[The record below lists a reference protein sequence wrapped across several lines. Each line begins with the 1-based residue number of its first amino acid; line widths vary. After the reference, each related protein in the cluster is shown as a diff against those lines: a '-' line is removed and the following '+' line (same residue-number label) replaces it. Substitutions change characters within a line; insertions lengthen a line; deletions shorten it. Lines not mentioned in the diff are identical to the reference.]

1 MRVHIG
7 IDTGGTFT
15 DVIAFREAD
24 GRLVALKV
32 PSTPWN
38 PAEAFITGVRAV
50 LDELGTAPGDVGFLA
65 HGTTV
70 ATNAVLERK
79 GARTGLITTEGFRD
93 VYEIRRL
100 NRSYEDLY
108 NVFWTKPA
116 PLVPRYLRR
125 EVRERVNV
133 DGVPIVPLD
142 PASVREAA
150 AALGREGVEA
160 VAVCFLHAYRNP
172 VHEQQ
177 AAALIREVL
186 PGVSISLSHEINPEY
201 REYERTSTT
210 IVNAFVA
217 PIIERYLAD
226 LERRLADAGVPASLH
241 VMHSGGAAQTG
252 RAARSRPITTI
263 LSGPAAGV
271 IGAEM
276 LAREIAQPDLITL
289 DMGGT
294 STDVA
299 LLRHGK
305 PRLASESEVAGE
317 VIRTAMLDITT
328 IGAGGGSIAWCDEG
342 GRLKVGPQSA
352 GADPGP
358 ACYARGGTQPTVTD
372 ANLVLGYLAP
382 DAFLGGRMRLDR
394 AAAEA
399 AIDRLAAA
407 LGLSR
412 LETAH
417 GIFRIANANMLRAI
431 RIVSV
436 ERGLDPR
443 RFALLAFGGAGP
455 VHAAALAAELD
466 IPRVIVPQ
474 NPGNFSAFGL
484 LVADLSRDAV
494 RTQLTPLRP
503 ESFDDIRQTYAQ
515 LEAQL
520 ADQFVADGFDRG
532 QVAFRRSVEA
542 RYVGQAYEV
551 NVPVP
556 GETLTT
562 AELAA
567 LAEAFHAA
575 HAERYGHSAP
585 GEPVE
590 LVNFRAIATVPTAK
604 PRFPRLTRTD
614 GDGAAA
620 QTGVRPAWFDGR
632 GDPVPTPVLDRRRLG
647 AGVVL
652 TGPAI
657 IEEPGATTVLLPGQ
671 RAEVDDWGNIVI
683 AVGRAGA

>member
-32 PSTPWN
+32 PSTPQN
-38 PAEAFITGVRAV
+38 PAEAFIAGVQAA
-50 LDELGTAPGDVGFLA
+50 LEELGAAPGDVAFLA

-70 ATNAVLERK
+70 ATNALLEGK

-100 NRSYEDLY
+100 NRSFEDLY
-108 NVFWTKPA
+108 NIFWTKPT
-116 PLVPRYLRR
+116 PLVPRYLRK

-133 DGVPIVPLD
+133 DGVAVVSLD
-142 PASVREAA
+142 ADGVRDAA
-150 AALGREGVEA
+150 AALGEEGVES
-160 VAVCFLHAYRNP
+160 VAVSFLHSYLNP
-172 VHEQQ
+172 EHERQ
-177 AAALIREVL
+177 AAAIIREVL
-186 PGVSISLSHEINPEY
+186 PGVSISLSHEVNPEY

-226 LERRLADAGVPASLH
+226 LECRLAETGIPAALH

-271 IGAEM
+271 IGAEA
-276 LAREIAQPDLITL
+276 LGREIGVSDLITL

-299 LLRHGK
+299 LLRQGK
-305 PRLASESEVAGE
+305 PTLASESELAGE
-317 VIRTAMLDITT
+317 VIRAAMLDITT
-328 IGAGGGSIAWCDEG
+328 IGAGGGSIAWADEG

-358 ACYARGGTQPTVTD
+358 ACYGRGGTQPTVTD
-372 ANLVLGYLAP
+372 ANLVLGYLGT

-399 AIDRLAAA
+399 AVDRLAAE

-431 RIVSV
+431 RLVSV

-466 IPRVIVPQ
+466 IPRVIVPR

-503 ESFDDIRQTYAQ
+503 EALDGIRQVYVD

-520 ADQFVADGFDRG
+520 IEQFAADGFDPG
-532 QVAFRRSVEA
+532 QVVFRRSVDA

-551 NVPVP
+551 NVTVPV
-556 GETLTT
+556 GL
-562 AELAA
+562 LAPSDVGA
-567 LAEAFHAA
+567 LEEAFHAA

-604 PRFPRLTRTD
+604 PAFPRLERTD
-614 GDGAAA
+614 SDGAAA
-620 QTGVRPAWFDGR
+620 RIGERPAWFDGS
-632 GDPVPTPVLDRRRLG
+632 GDPVPTPVLDRDQLD

-671 RAEVDDWGNIVI
+671 RAEVDDLGNIVI
-683 AVGRAGA
+683 AVGA

>member
-32 PSTPWN
+32 PSTPQN
-38 PAEAFITGVRAV
+38 PAEAFIAGVRAA
-50 LDELGTAPGDVGFLA
+50 LEELGAAPEDVAFLA

-70 ATNAVLERK
+70 ATNALLEGK

-100 NRSYEDLY
+100 NRSFEDLY
-108 NVFWTKPA
+108 NIFWTKPT
-116 PLVPRYLRR
+116 PLVPRYLRK

-133 DGVPIVPLD
+133 DGVAVVPLD
-142 PASVREAA
+142 EGGVRDAA
-150 AALGREGVEA
+150 AALGEEGVES
-160 VAVCFLHAYRNP
+160 VAVCFLHSYLNP
-172 VHEQQ
+172 EHERQ
-177 AAALIREVL
+177 AAAIIREVL
-186 PGVSISLSHEINPEY
+186 PGVSISLSHEVNPEY

-210 IVNAFVA
+210 VVNAFVA
-217 PIIERYLAD
+217 PIIERYLGD
-226 LERRLADAGVPASLH
+226 LERRLAETGVSAALH

-271 IGAEM
+271 IGAEA
-276 LAREIAQPDLITL
+276 LGREIGVSDLITL

-305 PRLASESEVAGE
+305 PTLASESELAGE
-317 VIRTAMLDITT
+317 VIRAAMLDITT
-328 IGAGGGSIAWCDEG
+328 IGAGGGSIAWADEG

-358 ACYARGGTQPTVTD
+358 ACYGRGGTQPTVTD
-372 ANLVLGYLAP
+372 ANLVLGYLGA

-394 AAAEA
+394 SAAEA
-399 AIDRLAAA
+399 AIDRLAAE

-431 RIVSV
+431 RLVSV

-466 IPRVIVPQ
+466 IPRVIVPR

-503 ESFDDIRQTYAQ
+503 EALDGIRQVYVD
-515 LEAQL
+515 LEAQST
-520 ADQFVADGFDRG
+520 AQFAADGFDPG
-532 QVAFRRSVEA
+532 QVTFRRSVDA
-542 RYVGQAYEV
+542 RYIGQAYEV

-556 GETLTT
+556 GGPL
-562 AELAA
+562 ELSDVAA
-567 LAEAFHAA
+567 LEEAFHAA

-590 LVNFRAIATVPTAK
+590 LVNFRAIATVPTTK
-604 PRFPRLTRTD
+604 PAFPRLERT
-614 GDGAAA
+614 GGAA
-620 QTGVRPAWFDGR
+620 QIGERPAWFDGS
-632 GDPVPTPVLDRRRLG
+632 GDPVLTPVLDRDRLG

-671 RAEVDDWGNIVI
+671 RAEVDDLGNIVI
-683 AVGRAGA
+683 AVGA

>member
-24 GRLVALKV
+24 GRIVALKV
-32 PSTPWN
+32 PSTPQN
-38 PAEAFITGVRAV
+38 PAEAFIAGVRAA
-50 LDELGTAPGDVGFLA
+50 LEELGASPRDVAFLA

-70 ATNAVLERK
+70 ATNALLEGK

-100 NRSYEDLY
+100 NRSFEDLY
-108 NVFWTKPA
+108 NIFWTKPT
-116 PLVPRYLRR
+116 PLVPRYLRK

-133 DGVPIVPLD
+133 DGVAVVSLD
-142 PASVREAA
+142 ADGVRDAA
-150 AALGREGVEA
+150 AALGEEGVES
-160 VAVCFLHAYRNP
+160 VAVCFLHSYLNP
-172 VHEQQ
+172 EHERQ
-177 AAALIREVL
+177 AAAIIREVL
-186 PGVSISLSHEINPEY
+186 PGVSISLSHEVNPEY

-226 LERRLADAGVPASLH
+226 LERRLAETGVSAALH

-271 IGAEM
+271 IGAEA
-276 LAREIAQPDLITL
+276 LGREIGVSDLITL

-299 LLRHGK
+299 LLRQGK
-305 PRLASESEVAGE
+305 PTLASESELAGE
-317 VIRTAMLDITT
+317 VIRAAMLDITT
-328 IGAGGGSIAWCDEG
+328 IGAGGGSIAWADEG

-358 ACYARGGTQPTVTD
+358 ACYGRGGTQPTVTD
-372 ANLVLGYLAP
+372 ANLVLGYLGT

-399 AIDRLAAA
+399 AIDRLAAE

-431 RIVSV
+431 RLVSV

-466 IPRVIVPQ
+466 IPRVIVPR

-503 ESFDDIRQTYAQ
+503 EALDGIRQVYVD

-520 ADQFVADGFDRG
+520 TEQFVADGFDPG
-532 QVAFRRSVEA
+532 QVVFRRSVDA

-551 NVPVP
+551 NVTVPV
-556 GETLTT
+556 GL
-562 AELAA
+562 LAPSDVGA
-567 LAEAFHAA
+567 LEEAFHAA

-604 PRFPRLTRTD
+604 PAFPRLERTD
-614 GDGAAA
+614 SDGAAA
-620 QTGVRPAWFDGR
+620 RIGERPAWFDGS
-632 GDPVPTPVLDRRRLG
+632 GDPVLTPVLDRDQLD

-671 RAEVDDWGNIVI
+671 RAEVDDLGNIVI
-683 AVGRAGA
+683 AVGA

>member
-24 GRLVALKV
+24 GRIVALKV
-32 PSTPWN
+32 PSTPQN
-38 PAEAFITGVRAV
+38 PAEAFIAGVRAA
-50 LDELGTAPGDVGFLA
+50 LEELGVSPGDVAFLA

-70 ATNAVLERK
+70 ATNALLEGK

-100 NRSYEDLY
+100 NRSFEDLY
-108 NVFWTKPA
+108 NIFWTKPT
-116 PLVPRYLRR
+116 PLVPRYLRK

-133 DGVPIVPLD
+133 DGVAVVSLD
-142 PASVREAA
+142 ADGVRDAA
-150 AALGREGVEA
+150 AALGEEGVES
-160 VAVCFLHAYRNP
+160 VAVCFLHSYLNP
-172 VHEQQ
+172 EHERQ
-177 AAALIREVL
+177 AAAIIREVL
-186 PGVSISLSHEINPEY
+186 PGVSISLSHEVNPEY

-226 LERRLADAGVPASLH
+226 LERRLAETGVSAALH

-271 IGAEM
+271 IGAEA
-276 LAREIAQPDLITL
+276 LGREIGVSDLITL

-299 LLRHGK
+299 LLRQGK
-305 PRLASESEVAGE
+305 PTLASESELAGE
-317 VIRTAMLDITT
+317 VIRAAMLDITT
-328 IGAGGGSIAWCDEG
+328 IGAGGGSIAWADEG

-358 ACYARGGTQPTVTD
+358 ACYGRGGTQPTVTD
-372 ANLVLGYLAP
+372 ANLVLGYLGT

-399 AIDRLAAA
+399 AIDRLAAE

-431 RIVSV
+431 RLVSV

-466 IPRVIVPQ
+466 IPRVIVPR

-503 ESFDDIRQTYAQ
+503 EALDGIRQVYVD

-520 ADQFVADGFDRG
+520 IEQFAADGFDPG
-532 QVAFRRSVEA
+532 QVVFRRSVDA

-551 NVPVP
+551 NVTVPV
-556 GETLTT
+556 GL
-562 AELAA
+562 LAPSDVGA
-567 LAEAFHAA
+567 LEEAFHAA

-604 PRFPRLTRTD
+604 PAFPRLERTD
-614 GDGAAA
+614 SDGAAA
-620 QTGVRPAWFDGR
+620 RIGERPAWFDGS
-632 GDPVPTPVLDRRRLG
+632 GDPVLTPVLDRDQLD

-671 RAEVDDWGNIVI
+671 RAEVDDLGNIVI
-683 AVGRAGA
+683 AVGA

>member
-24 GRLVALKV
+24 GRIVALKV
-32 PSTPWN
+32 PSTPQN
-38 PAEAFITGVRAV
+38 PAEAFIAGVRAA
-50 LDELGTAPGDVGFLA
+50 LEELGASPGDVAFLA

-70 ATNAVLERK
+70 ATNALLEGK

-100 NRSYEDLY
+100 NRSFEDLY
-108 NVFWTKPA
+108 NIFWTKPT
-116 PLVPRYLRR
+116 PLVPRYLRK

-133 DGVPIVPLD
+133 DGVAVVSLD
-142 PASVREAA
+142 ADGVRDAA
-150 AALGREGVEA
+150 AALGEEGVES
-160 VAVCFLHAYRNP
+160 VAVCFLHSYLNP
-172 VHEQQ
+172 EHERQ
-177 AAALIREVL
+177 AAAIIREVL
-186 PGVSISLSHEINPEY
+186 PGVSISLSHEVNPEY

-226 LERRLADAGVPASLH
+226 LERRLAETGVSAALH

-271 IGAEM
+271 IGAEA
-276 LAREIAQPDLITL
+276 LGREIGVSDLITL

-299 LLRHGK
+299 LLRQGK
-305 PRLASESEVAGE
+305 PTLASESELAGE
-317 VIRTAMLDITT
+317 VIRAAMLDITT
-328 IGAGGGSIAWCDEG
+328 IGAGGGSIAWADEG

-358 ACYARGGTQPTVTD
+358 ACYGRGGTQPTVTD
-372 ANLVLGYLAP
+372 ANLVLGYLGT

-399 AIDRLAAA
+399 AIDRLAAE

-431 RIVSV
+431 RLVSV

-466 IPRVIVPQ
+466 IPRVIVPR

-503 ESFDDIRQTYAQ
+503 EALDGIRQVYVD

-520 ADQFVADGFDRG
+520 TEQFVADDFDPG
-532 QVAFRRSVEA
+532 QVVFRRSVDA

-551 NVPVP
+551 NVTVPV
-556 GETLTT
+556 GL
-562 AELAA
+562 LAPSDVGA
-567 LAEAFHAA
+567 LEEAFHAA

-604 PRFPRLTRTD
+604 PAFPRLERTD
-614 GDGAAA
+614 SDGAAA
-620 QTGVRPAWFDGR
+620 RIGERPAWFDGS
-632 GDPVPTPVLDRRRLG
+632 GDPVLTPVLDRDQLD

-671 RAEVDDWGNIVI
+671 RAEVDDLGNIVI
-683 AVGRAGA
+683 AVGA

>member
-24 GRLVALKV
+24 GRIVALKV
-32 PSTPWN
+32 PSTPQN
-38 PAEAFITGVRAV
+38 PAEAFIAGVRAA
-50 LDELGTAPGDVGFLA
+50 LEELGASPRDVAFLA

-70 ATNAVLERK
+70 ATNALLEGK

-100 NRSYEDLY
+100 NRSFEDLY
-108 NVFWTKPA
+108 NIFWTKPT
-116 PLVPRYLRR
+116 PLVPRYLRK

-133 DGVPIVPLD
+133 DGVAVVSLD
-142 PASVREAA
+142 ADGVRDAA
-150 AALGREGVEA
+150 AALGEEGVES
-160 VAVCFLHAYRNP
+160 VAVCFLHSYLNP
-172 VHEQQ
+172 EHERQ
-177 AAALIREVL
+177 AAAIIREVL
-186 PGVSISLSHEINPEY
+186 PGVSISLSHEVNPEY

-226 LERRLADAGVPASLH
+226 LERRLAETGVSAALH

-271 IGAEM
+271 IGAEA
-276 LAREIAQPDLITL
+276 LGREIGVSDLITL

-299 LLRHGK
+299 LLRQGK
-305 PRLASESEVAGE
+305 PTLASESELAGE
-317 VIRTAMLDITT
+317 VIRAAMLDITT
-328 IGAGGGSIAWCDEG
+328 IGAGGGSIAWADEG

-358 ACYARGGTQPTVTD
+358 ACYGRGGTQPTVTD
-372 ANLVLGYLAP
+372 ANLVLGYLGT

-399 AIDRLAAA
+399 AIDRLAAE

-431 RIVSV
+431 RLVSV

-466 IPRVIVPQ
+466 IPRVIVPR

-503 ESFDDIRQTYAQ
+503 EALDGIRQVYVD

-520 ADQFVADGFDRG
+520 TEQFVADDFDPG
-532 QVAFRRSVEA
+532 QVVFRRSVDA

-551 NVPVP
+551 NVTVPV
-556 GETLTT
+556 GL
-562 AELAA
+562 LAPSDVGA
-567 LAEAFHAA
+567 LEEAFHAA

-604 PRFPRLTRTD
+604 PAFPRLERT
-614 GDGAAA
+614 GSDGAAA
-620 QTGVRPAWFDGR
+620 RIGERPAWFDGS
-632 GDPVPTPVLDRRRLG
+632 GDPVLTPVLDRDQLD

-671 RAEVDDWGNIVI
+671 RAEVDDLGNIVI
-683 AVGRAGA
+683 AVGA

>member
-24 GRLVALKV
+24 GRIVALKV
-32 PSTPWN
+32 PSTPQN
-38 PAEAFITGVRAV
+38 PAEAFIAGVRAA
-50 LDELGTAPGDVGFLA
+50 LEELGASPGDVAFLA

-70 ATNAVLERK
+70 ATNALLEGK

-100 NRSYEDLY
+100 NRSFEDLY
-108 NVFWTKPA
+108 NIFWTKPT
-116 PLVPRYLRR
+116 PLVPRYLRK

-133 DGVPIVPLD
+133 DGVAVVSLD
-142 PASVREAA
+142 ADGVRDAA
-150 AALGREGVEA
+150 AALGEEGVES
-160 VAVCFLHAYRNP
+160 VAVCFLHSYLNP
-172 VHEQQ
+172 EHERQ
-177 AAALIREVL
+177 AAAIIREVL
-186 PGVSISLSHEINPEY
+186 PGVSISLSHEVNPEY

-226 LERRLADAGVPASLH
+226 LERRLAETGVSAALH

-271 IGAEM
+271 IGAEA
-276 LAREIAQPDLITL
+276 LGREIGVSDLITL

-299 LLRHGK
+299 LLRQGK
-305 PRLASESEVAGE
+305 PTLASESELAGE
-317 VIRTAMLDITT
+317 VIRAAMLDITT
-328 IGAGGGSIAWCDEG
+328 IGAGGGSIAWADEG

-358 ACYARGGTQPTVTD
+358 ACYGRGGTQPTVTD
-372 ANLVLGYLAP
+372 ANLVLGYLGT

-399 AIDRLAAA
+399 AIDRLAAE

-431 RIVSV
+431 RLVSV

-466 IPRVIVPQ
+466 IPRVIVPR

-503 ESFDDIRQTYAQ
+503 EALDGIRQVYVD
-515 LEAQL
+515 LEARL
-520 ADQFVADGFDRG
+520 TEQFVADDFDPG
-532 QVAFRRSVEA
+532 QVVFRRSVDA

-551 NVPVP
+551 NVGVPV
-556 GETLTT
+556 GL
-562 AELAA
+562 LAPSDVEA
-567 LAEAFHAA
+567 LEEAFHAA

-604 PRFPRLTRTD
+604 PAFPRLERTD
-614 GDGAAA
+614 SDGAAA
-620 QTGVRPAWFDGR
+620 RIGERPAWFDGS
-632 GDPVPTPVLDRRRLG
+632 GDPVLTPVLDRDQLD

-671 RAEVDDWGNIVI
+671 RAEVDDLGNIVI
-683 AVGRAGA
+683 AVGA

>member
-24 GRLVALKV
+24 GRIVALKV
-32 PSTPWN
+32 PSTPQN
-38 PAEAFITGVRAV
+38 PAEAFIAGVRAA
-50 LDELGTAPGDVGFLA
+50 LEELGVSPGDVAFLA

-70 ATNAVLERK
+70 ATNALLEGK

-100 NRSYEDLY
+100 NRSFEDLY
-108 NVFWTKPA
+108 NIFWTKPT
-116 PLVPRYLRR
+116 PLVPRYLRK

-133 DGVPIVPLD
+133 DGVAVVSLD
-142 PASVREAA
+142 ADGVRDAA
-150 AALGREGVEA
+150 AALGEEGVES
-160 VAVCFLHAYRNP
+160 VAVCFLHSYLNP
-172 VHEQQ
+172 EHERQ
-177 AAALIREVL
+177 AAAIIREVL
-186 PGVSISLSHEINPEY
+186 PGVSISLSHEVNPEY

-226 LERRLADAGVPASLH
+226 LERRLAETGVSAALH

-271 IGAEM
+271 IGAEA
-276 LAREIAQPDLITL
+276 LGREIGVSDLITL

-299 LLRHGK
+299 LLRQGK
-305 PRLASESEVAGE
+305 PTLASESELAGE
-317 VIRTAMLDITT
+317 VIRAAMLDITT
-328 IGAGGGSIAWCDEG
+328 IGAGGGSIAWADEG

-358 ACYARGGTQPTVTD
+358 ACYGRGGTQPTVTD
-372 ANLVLGYLAP
+372 ANLVLGYLGT

-399 AIDRLAAA
+399 AVDRLAAE

-431 RIVSV
+431 RLVSV

-466 IPRVIVPQ
+466 IPRVIVPR

-503 ESFDDIRQTYAQ
+503 EALDGIRQVYVD

-520 ADQFVADGFDRG
+520 IEQFAADGFDPG
-532 QVAFRRSVEA
+532 QVVFRRSVDA

-551 NVPVP
+551 NVTVPV
-556 GETLTT
+556 GL
-562 AELAA
+562 LAPSDVEA
-567 LAEAFHAA
+567 LEEAFHAA

-604 PRFPRLTRTD
+604 PAFPRLERT
-614 GDGAAA
+614 GSDGAAA
-620 QTGVRPAWFDGR
+620 RIGERPAWFDGS
-632 GDPVPTPVLDRRRLG
+632 GDPVLTPVLDRDQLD

-671 RAEVDDWGNIVI
+671 RAEVDDLGNIVI
-683 AVGRAGA
+683 AVGA